1 MTGLGINADGASSKE
16 AGREGKRGA
25 AALATAGCYGEG
37 REALSGCWWIGI
49 IFLIYEN
56 MFISVELLIFAY
68 SRGFYSA
75 KGN

>member
-1 MTGLGINADGASSKE
+1 MSGLGINADGASSKE
-16 AGREGKRGA
+16 AGREGESGA
-25 AALATAGCYGEG
+25 AALAAASCYGEG

-49 IFLIYEN
+49 IFLIFEN
-56 MFISVELLIFAY
+56 MFIAVELLIFAY